1 VSRRAKIVSTIG
13 PACSSP
19 ERITALVEA
28 GIDIA
33 RLNMSHGTQQQHEEA
48 YHLLREAAKNT
59 GRALGILVDL
69 QGPKMEKIEGLGS
82 N

>member
-33 RLNMSHGTQQQHEEA
+33 RLNMSHGTQQQHEEV
-48 YHLLREAAKNT
+48 YRLLREAASAS
-59 GRALGILVDL
+59 GRALGILADL
-69 QGPKMEKIEGLGS
+69 QGPK
-82 N
+82 